1 MTNTRL
7 KSMLLC
13 GAASIGLGLGLT
25 PAAAVADEG
34 VSAAVAVADAGQVSG
49 VVTDADGRSYL
60 VGAEVRIDGYSQV
73 AVTDREGRFTL
84 QRAPVGRHTLSIA
97 YVGRVTHRMEVD
109 IAADAVTPVTAAL
122 AIDTGASSVADVV
135 VTASRPMAESE
146 AAALQIQRSSTS
158 LVNVV
163 AADAIGR
170 FPDQNIAAALSRLP
184 GIAVERDQG
193 QERYVNLRGAPSR
206 WTTIAFDGVNVISPS
221 GRTARLDTIPAAIAS
236 SVQARKA
243 VTAAMPGE
251 TLAGNI
257 NIITRSAFDYPGLM
271 AAADLGLGYNDLGGG
286 AQYNAGGF
294 ISNTFADGRFGVLLS
309 ASRYEREM
317 VTDNFETDWETAKE
331 DQEPGFETRTW
342 ADAHQNKLYRLTRSN
357 TAYSGRLDYR
367 PSDDHR
373 FFLSSIYTEFTDDEM
388 RNAHEFD
395 FDDGAVATN
404 KAGISNGYADVR
416 TGNTATRGTIYNVDL
431 DSTLNVNHTTQSI
444 FTTTL
449 GGDQRFGGWNASWR
463 LNYTDAKSDGG
474 PSFNSTWKSPNNRRP
489 TVVYDFT
496 DRENHNVRLYDT
508 IVNPDGS
515 FSQGEIKRSL
525 DPQDYDFVHLRVNTS
540 LAQTKAYTAR
550 LDLTRDIDLFGLP
563 TELAFGFQY
572 DDRTKENNSSRLEIT
587 AAALAAA
594 GVALPTTDDFALN
607 TPYKGKLPL
616 GYAFRYHSEKG
627 AWDLWNRLKPNAV
640 DKPDVANENYYKVS
654 ESVIAG
660 YAMATT
666 YFNWGNLVAGLRAE
680 RVENTSQALV
690 QKDEDGPFE
699 PLEFKDDNLEVFPSL
714 HLNWDI
720 NDEMKLRLSANT
732 GAARPDYTDL
742 RPNYSINDDDSEI
755 SGGNPYAGPEKSI
768 GFDAYFEWYRPGG
781 AFLSAGVYYKDLR
794 DVLFDIERT
803 PYGSDALNVP
813 GYDRSG
819 YTYFTIDN
827 GGDGF
832 IRGLEFSYS
841 QTMEPFAERLGL
853 PDWAAG
859 FGVRANLTLNESEA
873 TTPDGR
879 KVGLPGASDMIYN
892 AALSYERYGFSSRIS
907 WQYRTEWLD
916 GLGGG
921 DIVGDSYW
929 DEVGRL
935 DFKASYAFNDNAEIY
950 FDANNLLNEPGV
962 RYQGETWRVS
972 EYERFGARY
981 MIGLRL
987 NF

>member
-1 MTNTRL
+1 M
-7 KSMLLC
+7 C
-13 GAASIGLGLGLT
+13 GAACMGLG
-25 PAAAVADEG
+25 AVAAPTASWADD
-34 VSAAVAVADAGQVSG
+34 SASVVVAADVGQVSG
-49 VVTDADGRSYL
+49 VVTDGDGRSYL
-60 VGAEVRIDGYSQV
+60 VGAEVRIDGHGQV
-73 AVTDREGRFTL
+73 AVTDREGRFTI
-84 QRAPVGRHTLSIA
+84 QRAPVGRHTLTIA
-97 YVGRVTHRMEVD
+97 YVGRVSHRMDVN
-109 IAADAVTPVTAAL
+109 IVAGAVTPVTAAL
-122 AIDTGASSVADVV
+122 LIDTGAATVADVV

-257 NIITRSAFDYPGLM
+257 NIITRGAFDYPGLM

-309 ASRYEREM
+309 ASRYERDM
-317 VTDNFETDWETAKE
+317 VTDNFETDWEVASE
-331 DQEPGFETRTW
+331 DREPGAETRTW

-395 FDDGAVATN
+395 FDDGAVRTDRAAVTR
-404 KAGISNGYADVR
+404 GYADVR
-416 TGNTATRGTIYNVDL
+416 TGNTATQGTIYNVDL
-431 DSTLNVNHTTQSI
+431 DSTLNIGHTTQSI

-463 LNYTDAKSDGG
+463 LNYTDAKSEGG
-474 PSFNSTWKSPNNRRP
+474 PSFNSAWKSPSDRRP

-496 DRENHNVRLYDT
+496 DRENHGVRLYDT

-515 FSQGEIKRSL
+515 FSQGQIKRSL
-525 DPQDYDFVHLRVNTS
+525 DPQDYNFVNLRSNTS
-540 LAQTKAYTAR
+540 LAQTEAYTAR
-550 LDLTRDIDLFGLP
+550 LDLTRDMDLFGLP
-563 TELAFGFQY
+563 TELAFGVQY
-572 DDRTKENNSSRLEIT
+572 DNRTKENNAKRLEILPAMLT
-587 AAALAAA
+587 AA

-616 GYAFRYHSEKG
+616 GYAFRYHSKQG
-627 AWDLWNRLKPNAV
+627 AWDLWNRLKPHAV
-640 DKPDVANENYYKVS
+640 DVPSVAQDGYYKVT
-654 ESVIAG
+654 EAVTAG

-666 YFNWGNLVAGLRAE
+666 YFDWGNLVAGV
-680 RVENTSQALV
+680 RVEHTENTGEALV
-690 QKDEDGPFE
+690 DQGTGYQ
-699 PLEFKDDNLEVFPSL
+699 PLEVSDDNLQAFPSL

-742 RPNYSINDDDSEI
+742 RPNFSINDDDFEI
-755 SGGNPYAGPEKSI
+755 SGGNPSAGPEKAI

-781 AFLSAGVYYKDLR
+781 AFLSVGAYYKDLR
-794 DVLFDIERT
+794 DVLFDVEQARF
-803 PYGSDALNVP
+803 GSNVLNQP
-813 GYDRSG
+813 GLDRSD
-819 YTYFTIDN
+819 YAFFTIDN

-853 PDWAAG
+853 PDWTSG
-859 FGVRANLTLNESEA
+859 FGLRANLTLNESEA

-879 KVGLPGASDMIYN
+879 TVGLPGASDLIYN

-916 GLGGG
+916 GLGDG
-921 DIVGDSYW
+921 DILGDSYW

-935 DFKASYAFNDNAEIY
+935 DFKASYAFNDNAEVY

-962 RYQGETWRVS
+962 RYHGETWRVS
-972 EYERFGARY
+972 EFERFGARY